1 MATNGTNEDGPANE
15 GLTLAIIGCGTMGS
29 AILSGVLV
37 SCARSEGAGESP
49 KFTHFLATVQ
59 SEASAEKL
67 RTRFSSYGSHL
78 EVVAGDNV
86 KAMQRADVI
95 LLACKPYLAEKV
107 LTQMGVAH
115 AVEGKLIISVLV
127 GSPVEKLKN
136 FIVHCHGNPASFV
149 MPGEVDRRI
158 YKNLYIKRAMLNL
171 AAEHGQSMTV
181 IESTPMPEYYEDISQ
196 WIFSQVGKT
205 APVAPD
211 LYDVG
216 GVLAGA
222 SSAFLSVAFDGILDG
237 AVKEGMKRADARK
250 ILTQSL
256 FSLATLL
263 QEGEHPAVLR
273 EKYSSPKGTTIE
285 GLQSLEEDRVRY
297 AFSKCIIAS
306 SKRSKDIGK

>member
-1 MATNGTNEDGPANE
+1 MTTKF
-15 GLTLAIIGCGTMGS
+15 LTISTGTMGS
-29 AILSGVLV
+29 AILSGVLG
-37 SCARSEGAGESP
+37 SCARSEAAGETP
-49 KFTHFLATVQ
+49 KIAHFLATVQ

-86 KAMQRADVI
+86 KAMHRADVI

-107 LTQMGVAH
+107 LTEKGVAH
-115 AVEGKLIISVLV
+115 ALDGKLIVSVLV
-127 GSPVEKLKN
+127 GSPVQKLKS
-136 FIVHCHGNPASFV
+136 FILYQHDEFPTDGHQDVQKYNS
-149 MPGEVDRRI
+149 
-158 YKNLYIKRAMLNL
+158 LYIKRAMLNL
-171 AAEHGQSMTV
+171 AAEHGESMTV
-181 IESTPMPEYYEDISQ
+181 IESTPMPKHYEDISQ

-237 AVKEGMKRADARK
+237 AVKEGMKRADAKK